1 MIHGLDLSDVSLRP
15 SIHCSPLRRQRR
27 FGSGSPL
34 HACTCLSHD
43 PFPMVRAC
51 PIPLNRCRSVDDN
64 VGDSHYIRT
73 SLNEVCTLERT
84 FGSSRP
90 ISCLKSRPA
99 LFISCH
105 LESHNSQSTPRCL
118 RTDVNVDHSPN
129 DSIFGFFTR
138 QLFLPD
144 TKVLSVSQRAPAG
157 CLRADAEARRVLAQ
171 GGDTQLPQV
180 RSSTTPGRDAVA
192 IRARR
197 RNWRE
202 DMLRCCQNDMLSRRA
217 PAREDPPRCR
227 CRRSSTTNT
236 TSI

>member
-1 MIHGLDLSDVSLRP
+1 MAPRFLKYCTGCPSAPPAPPCGRKSTSTQYWRAAEGSVQCRLQGVTRYPPLHQVPVPNTNSRSQEVGLPVIHGLDLSDVSLRP

-34 HACTCLSHD
+34 HACACLSHD

-51 PIPLNRCRSVDDN
+51 PITLNRCRSVDDN

-129 DSIFGFFTR
+129 DSIQR
-138 QLFLPD
+138 QH
-144 TKVLSVSQRAPAG
+144 
-157 CLRADAEARRVLAQ
+157 LRLLCAAAILA
-171 GGDTQLPQV
+171 
-180 RSSTTPGRDAVA
+180 
-192 IRARR
+192 
-197 RNWRE
+197 
-202 DMLRCCQNDMLSRRA
+202 
-217 PAREDPPRCR
+217 
-227 CRRSSTTNT
+227 
-236 TSI
+236 